1 MAIQQFPGVILGP
14 LGTRMVKFLETYPRA
29 DELRITSGMDGDH
42 GLQSHHYGLSYQGSP
57 TAAIDIGCDLD
68 DVKMR
73 DFAKWMYDNY
83 SNYTVELIH
92 STPFADDDGFYVKN
106 QQQFPGGGPY
116 GGPAAIGHYDH
127 THWATSADLMTQL
140 EQLAGGSAP
149 ARVHPEITGSPVA
162 AVTAGVANT
171 APVWGWDASDF
182 DFNRGPM
189 NMVAA
194 QRDGI
199 SFFIYKTSEGS
210 DWQSQHYQTVLER
223 GRDAGI
229 PVLGSY
235 HFLWPDDIESQIE
248 FWVSCVDEQTPWWKE
263 RPWIWQIDAEQSPN
277 APRPPSADEVL
288 QAVQLTQQHLA
299 DRGAPGYVIG
309 YTPYWM
315 YGDTLTGDYDI
326 WASNYNGSGPPRPF
340 RDQYQGVGD
349 HAVGWNVM
357 SGRKPSI
364 LQFASDGVVG
374 DQETCCVDKFDGDL
388 YDLIRKCGREPQ
400 QAISVTP
407 AMPVALPKPKQRRRR
422 VTPPILVP
430 NSNKAHAPVG

>member
-1 MAIQQFPGVILGP
+1 
-14 LGTRMVKFLETYPRA
+14 
-29 DELRITSGMDGDH
+29 
-42 GLQSHHYGLSYQGSP
+42 
-57 TAAIDIGCDLD
+57 
-68 DVKMR
+68 
-73 DFAKWMYDNY
+73 
-83 SNYTVELIH
+83 
-92 STPFADDDGFYVKN
+92 
-106 QQQFPGGGPY
+106 
-116 GGPAAIGHYDH
+116 
-127 THWATSADLMTQL
+127 MTQL

-149 ARVHPEITGSPVA
+149 DRVHPEISGSPVT
-162 AVTAGVANT
+162 AVTTGVANT

-210 DWQSQHYQTVLER
+210 DWRSQHYQTVLER

-235 HFLWPDDIESQIE
+235 HFLWPDDIEAQIE
-248 FWVSCVDEQTPWWKE
+248 FWVSCVDEQTPWWKD

-309 YTPYWM
+309 YTPNWM

-400 QAISVTP
+400 QATSVTA
-407 AMPVALPKPKQRRRR
+407 AMAVALPRPKQRRRR

-430 NSNKAHAPVG
+430 NSNMAHAPVG